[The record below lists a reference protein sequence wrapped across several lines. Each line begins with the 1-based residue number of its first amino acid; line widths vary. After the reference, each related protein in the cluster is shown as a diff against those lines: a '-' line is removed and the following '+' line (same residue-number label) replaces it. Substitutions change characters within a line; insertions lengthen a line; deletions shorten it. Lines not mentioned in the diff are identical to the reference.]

1 MLFAGFATCLF
12 PGAIMDTR
20 VDTAGRKEDGEGIH
34 RAGCHL
40 FYTIL
45 CVFCAHVTCSD
56 GWVQYT

>member
-40 FYTIL
+40 FSNYPMR
-45 CVFCAHVTCSD
+45 VFCTCNLL
-56 GWVQYT
+56 